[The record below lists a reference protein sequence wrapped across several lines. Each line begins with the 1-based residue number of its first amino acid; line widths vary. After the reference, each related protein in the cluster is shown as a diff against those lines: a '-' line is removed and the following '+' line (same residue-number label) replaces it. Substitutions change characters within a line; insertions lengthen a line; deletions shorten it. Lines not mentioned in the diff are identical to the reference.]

1 MMARPLIPLTPLT
14 EDAAICEGGICAL
27 PDAGM
32 APADAVLGLTLIS
45 FPTCPFVQRAVIA
58 LHERGTPFETVYI
71 DLSNKPDWFLALSP
85 LGKVPVLKVERPGQD
100 AAMLFES
107 AVILGYLDE
116 TLPGQKLFSEDPLTR
131 AYQRAWVEYAST
143 VLGDIWK
150 LSTATDAAGFDA
162 ARQTLRARLAALEA
176 EVSGPY
182 FDGADFSAVDAV
194 FAPAFRQMDV
204 METLRPLGLLEGLP
218 QLTLWRAA
226 LAARPSVQAAVPA
239 DFATR
244 YLAQMRKNGA
254 YLTGA
259 A

>member
-1 MMARPLIPLTPLT
+1 MAGPLIPLTPLT
-14 EDAAICEGGICAL
+14 EDAATCEGGICAL
-27 PDAGM
+27 PDPGTP
-32 APADAVLGLTLIS
+32 PAVAQPELTLIS

-58 LHERGTPFETVYI
+58 LHERGAPFETVYI
-71 DLSNKPDWFLALSP
+71 DLADKPDWFLALSP

-100 AAMLFES
+100 PAILFES

-116 TLPGQKLFSEDPLTR
+116 TLPGRKLFSEDPLTR
-131 AYQRAWVEYAST
+131 AYQRAWVEYASA

-162 ARQTLRARLAALEA
+162 ARQTLRARLAPLEA
-176 EVSGPY
+176 EVAGPY
-182 FDGADFSAVDAV
+182 FAGTDFSAVDVV
-194 FAPAFRQMDV
+194 FAPAFRQLDV

-218 QLTLWRAA
+218 KLATWRAA
-226 LAARPSVQAAVPA
+226 LAARPSVQAAVPP
-239 DFATR
+239 DFTAR

-254 YLTGA
+254 YLIGA